1 MAAEVGQKAPDFN
14 LPSTDRQPKKLS
26 DFAGKTVV
34 LAFFPG
40 AFTGVCTKE
49 ACTFRDSAAEF
60 NNLNAQVVGVTV
72 DSIFAQKA
80 WADANNLEFPLL
92 SDFKREAV
100 TNYGTALPNFAGL
113 EGYVSSKRAV
123 FVIDKDGV
131 VRYAETT
138 PTPGDEP
145 NYDAIKQAVTAAK

>member
-1 MAAEVGQKAPDFN
+1 MAVEVGQKAPEFAM
-14 LPSTDRQPKKLS
+14 PGTDRAVKKLS

-60 NNLNAQVVGVTV
+60 NSLNAEVVGVTV
-72 DSIFAQKA
+72 DGIFAQKA
-80 WADANNLEFPLL
+80 WADANGLNFPML
-92 SDFKREAV
+92 SDYKREAV

-113 EGYVSSKRAV
+113 DGYVSSKRAV
-123 FVIDKDGV
+123 FVINKDGV
-131 VRYAETT
+131 VTYAETT

-145 NYDAIKQAVTAAK
+145 NYDAIKAAVAAAK